1 MVMETSTDSALTRTF
16 VAFRANAAQFSA
28 TLAKSRRKR
37 GILGT
42 VRVAL
47 RYGSYLLRLRYREWQ
62 FDRRLGV
69 HTRGTEGF
77 ANRERILQGIQ
88 SDSKDGVTGFGP
100 SDPAVIVDVL
110 ESLSIRYEDY
120 VFVDV
125 GSGKGRVILIASDWP
140 FKGVVGVELSRE
152 LHEKA
157 LENIRNRRESA
168 PRCGSIESV
177 FMDATQFPVPSGP
190 VCLFLY
196 NSFRLEKVMEK
207 FLSNLERCWRE
218 SPRPIWVLYLNPIL
232 DSVFEKFPLFER
244 VPAPRHYY
252 SLHRTPASAAETR
265 IPAARDSQN
274 ELT

>member
-1 MVMETSTDSALTRTF
+1 MVPLSQGTKGIFT
-16 VAFRANAAQFSA
+16 AFRVKAARFSA
-28 TLAKSRRKR
+28 TVAKSRRKR

-47 RYGSYLLRLRYREWQ
+47 RYGSHLLRSRYREWR

-100 SDPAVIVDVL
+100 TDPAIIADVL
-110 ESLSIRYEDY
+110 GSLDIRHEDY

-140 FKGVVGVELSRE
+140 FKRVVGVELSRE

-157 LENIRNRRESA
+157 LENIRNRRGSA
-168 PRCGSIESV
+168 PKCGGIETVSG
-177 FMDATQFPVPSGP
+177 DATQFPLPNGP
-190 VCLFLY
+190 VCLFLH
-196 NSFRLEKVMEK
+196 NPFRLEQVMEK
-207 FLSNLERCWRE
+207 FLSNVERCWRE

-244 VPAPRHYY
+244 VPAPRHYC
-252 SLHRTPASAAETR
+252 SLHRAPASAADARSPT
-265 IPAARDSQN
+265 ARDSQN
-274 ELT
+274 QLT